1 MVSVTL
7 SIPEEVKH
15 KMEHFSEINW
25 SGLIRK
31 IIIEKTK
38 ELGFK
43 EELSKKLKEEEELTD
58 WTVKLQHNI
67 RKSRFEDLKK
77 RGLI

>member
-1 MVSVTL
+1 MVSITL

-25 SGLIRK
+25 SGFVRK

-38 ELGFK
+38 ELSWK
-43 EELSKKLKEEEELTD
+43 EEMLKKLKEEKELID
-58 WTVKLQHNI
+58 WSVELG
-67 RKSRFEDLKK
+67 RKAKKGRFKELKEK
-77 RGLI
+77 GLI

>member
-31 IIIEKTK
+31 AIIEKAGELEWK
-38 ELGFK
+38 EKMRMQLNK
-43 EELSKKLKEEEELTD
+43 EKDINKWALDLENKGRKDRLIKLK
-58 WTVKLQHNI
+58 
-67 RKSRFEDLKK
+67 KK
-77 RGLI
+77 GLL